1 MTVTRK
7 SLAAVGCALLLAVS
21 VACGGSERADAG
33 TRARQSVDRLG
44 EWETVSVTARVEAP
58 AGRIHEFLRR
68 GRERGLW
75 PASSR
80 DDARLLARAEAAFT
94 FGADRPLRDVDDDR
108 LDTATSLSFGS
119 LDLVGCKSIGTD
131 FYVRADWTR
140 LAAETGDRHETV
152 TQAAELAESADRLPP
167 SLAAA
172 RDLFRGRWVQ
182 IDPEEF
188 DHFARA
194 VGGKYGERAQRLAN
208 SVDLLQSAEAQHHL
222 IGSVRR
228 ALDEH
233 ATFRDAGR
241 ADGAELVDVSLPARA
256 LAGDLSD
263 ALEPLEERFDGIG
276 FAWLEQAP
284 DRDVTVELELRGDT
298 LSGMTVDL
306 GQFLEGDPAE
316 LGELPLALAF
326 APGQAA
332 PVRAP
337 KNVRWLDP
345 QDVMAAVLYEELG
358 SAAS

>member
-21 VACGGSERADAG
+21 VACGGSERADVG

-44 EWETVSVTARVEAP
+44 EWEAVSVTARVEAP
-58 AGRIHEFLRR
+58 AGRVRDVLRR
-68 GRERGLW
+68 GRERGARTV
-75 PASSR
+75 PSP
-80 DDARLLARAEAAFT
+80 DDARLLARTEVAFA
-94 FGADRPLRDVDDDR
+94 FGADRPLREVDGDR
-108 LDTATSLSFGS
+108 LDTAAALSFGGP
-119 LDLVGCKSIGTD
+119 DLVGYKSIGTD
-131 FYVRADWTR
+131 FYVRVDWTG
-140 LAAETGDRHETV
+140 LAAETGDRHGTVARAVEQAET
-152 TQAAELAESADRLPP
+152 ADVLPP

-194 VGGKYGERAQRLAN
+194 VGGAYGERAQRLAN

-233 ATFRDAGR
+233 ATFRDVGH
-241 ADGAELVDVSLPARA
+241 ADGAERIDVLLPARA
-256 LAGDLSD
+256 LADDLSD
-263 ALEPLEERFDGIG
+263 ALEPLAERFDGIG
-276 FAWLEQAP
+276 FTWLEEAP
-284 DRDVTVELELRGDT
+284 DREVTVELELRGGT

-306 GQFLEGDPAE
+306 GQFLEEGPAE
-316 LGELPLALAF
+316 PDPLPLVLTF
-326 APGQAA
+326 APGQVV

-337 KNVRWLDP
+337 GDAKWLDP
-345 QDVMAAVLYEELG
+345 QDVMAAVLYGELG
-358 SAAS
+358 SAAP